1 MDNQIILTALQS
13 QLAAKKEERDAY
25 ETSTSEPAFKA
36 LSDEVLASLREN
48 VSPLIPKITLSDSRI
63 EIMKSSRQI
72 SGGYQSSYGYTS
84 MTIYLESNWR
94 CSAADTKEDYLK
106 INWYGS
112 SATREHENVLND
124 LQIFG
129 AVAAKLAWI
138 EYEFINNWRP
148 RLIEINKH
156 GDLMRAD
163 IYQIEY
169 NIRTVEQKVIQDG
182 ISKYKQVGF
191 SCQINKPLGIET
203 DYDTEGNP
211 PILKEH
217 DAYLKLS
224 TGRSKWDYI
233 FPQSF
238 KVLKTNKY
246 KTTLDIT
253 FDNTKTKE
261 FTVSAKSFDSFIAEV
276 YRWQTGQSD
285 SHNKGITEKFK
296 ERLERHKMYS

>member
-1 MDNQIILTALQS
+1 MDNQIILTALQT
-13 QLAAKKEERDAY
+13 QLATKKEERDAY

-63 EIMKSSRQI
+63 EIMKCSGPNSSW
-72 SGGYQSSYGYTS
+72 SS
-84 MTIYLESNWR
+84 MTISLEQNWR
-94 CSAADTKEDYLK
+94 ASASYTKEQFVK
-106 INWYGS
+106 INWYAS

-148 RLIEINKH
+148 RLIEINKPC
-156 GDLMRAD
+156 DLMRAD

-169 NIRTVEQKVIQDG
+169 NIRTIEQKIIQEG
-182 ISKYKQVGF
+182 ISKYKEVGF

-211 PILKEH
+211 PRLKEH

-246 KTTLDIT
+246 KTTLEIT

-261 FTVSAKSFDSFIAEV
+261 FTVSAKSFDSFIADV
-276 YRWQTGQSD
+276 YRWQTGQSET
-285 SHNKGITEKFK
+285 HNKSITEKFK
-296 ERLERHKMYS
+296 ERLERHKMYSF